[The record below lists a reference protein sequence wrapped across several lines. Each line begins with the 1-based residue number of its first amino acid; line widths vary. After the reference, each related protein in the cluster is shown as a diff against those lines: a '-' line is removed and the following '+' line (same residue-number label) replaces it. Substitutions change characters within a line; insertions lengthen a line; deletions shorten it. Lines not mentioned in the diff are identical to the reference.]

1 MDASVNLNALKN
13 YKLESK
19 INDDTK
25 TSEQN
30 LLRSFYCVVLCHY
43 MNSIK
48 GGWQHLEETVNFLL
62 VQCEQVCPYLY
73 FVTQSFYNLSFS
85 ISNLTIASFCS

>member
-1 MDASVNLNALKN
+1 MKLNAFKN

-19 INDDTK
+19 INDDTE

-30 LLRSFYCVVLCHY
+30 LLRSFYCVVLCHS
-43 MNSIK
+43 MHSIK

-73 FVTQSFYNLSFS
+73 FVTILLQLSFVV
-85 ISNLTIASFCS
+85 NDLTVASFCS